1 MAELVHWQ
9 TTAQPHAVLGRVR
22 EVLRAGGLVALP
34 TETGY
39 GIAASALDPAAVG
52 RACELAPDLPALAL
66 RSAAEARDWAP
77 GLAGAARRLA
87 RRLWPGPL
95 LLAVPGDGAHG
106 LAARLPAE
114 VRGRLGE
121 GGELR
126 LRVPAHEALLV
137 ALRGLGGPVL
147 LAPLA
152 GPEGGPAA
160 DPAQVLGAIGDK
172 AELLLDDGPPHYA
185 QPATVVRAD
194 GSGWQV
200 VRAGVL
206 TEEQLRRQAACL
218 IVFVCTGN
226 TCRSPLAEA
235 LCKKRLAERLG
246 CEVGELP
253 ARGFFVLSAGLA
265 AMMGG
270 GAAPEAVEV
279 ARTYGAD
286 LEGHRSRP
294 LTPELAAQADYL
306 VVMTRSHAR
315 SLREQFPRLGAEPR
329 LLDPSGADVAD
340 PIGCEAP
347 VYEQCG
353 RDVWQ
358 HLEALVGQLQP

>member
-1 MAELVHWQ
+1 MAEVVNWR
-9 TTAQPHAVLGRVR
+9 TTAEPNAALGRVR
-22 EVLRAGGLVALP
+22 EVLRAGRLAALP

-39 GIAASALDPAAVG
+39 ALAANALDVAAVG
-52 RACELAPDLPALAL
+52 RACEPAGDLAALAL
-66 RSAAEARDWAP
+66 RTAAEARDWAP
-77 GLAGAARRLA
+77 GLAGGARRLA

-95 LLAVPGDGAHG
+95 MLAVPADSANG

-114 VRGRLGE
+114 VRGRLGDN
-121 GGELR
+121 GELR

-152 GPEGGPAA
+152 GADGGPAG
-160 DPAQVLGAIGDK
+160 DPAQVQQAVGDK
-172 AELLLDDGPPHYA
+172 VELLIDDGAPHYA
-185 QPATVVRAD
+185 QPATVVRAA
-194 GSGWQV
+194 GSAWQV
-200 VRAGVL
+200 VRPGVL
-206 TEEQLRRQAACL
+206 TEEQLKRQAACL

-246 CEVGELP
+246 CEAGELP

-279 ARTYGAD
+279 ARTYGTD
-286 LEGHRSRP
+286 LEGHHSRP

-329 LLDPSGADVAD
+329 LLDPSGTDVTD

-353 RDVWQ
+353 RDIWQ
-358 HLEALVGQLQP
+358 HLEALVAQLQP